1 MKKNYTQIEKFTD
14 KLPADPDKKI
24 ISFAFRIEEKYFTN
38 ASENLG
44 IIDDK
49 FFYTGKAGEQISF
62 LGIGSVM
69 DVEHDGDQRVKDSS
83 KSIQHF
89 QSSYYNNFDE
99 LGLASIPLFVG
110 GMKFSPEENDT
121 LWENYS
127 DSDWFIPKYLFI
139 KLEDRHFLITNFCK
153 ETITCDEIQKEYDIA
168 VERYCESG
176 ADSCFNEASIVES
189 YNDEFKEKQR
199 WTQQVN
205 SALEQIKDGEFQ
217 KIVLSRQV
225 IFKLSGTPNL
235 SGLLKQLENDYPRC
249 YVFAFKKGN
258 SVFFGASPE
267 KLAKVSGGWVEA
279 DALAGSI
286 SRGFTPDEDLR
297 LENELLNSEKNLL
310 EQKAVVEFI
319 RDSFSSFS
327 EEIIYNEKPQIRKL
341 ANIQHLWTP
350 IKAKLKSNNSIFSI
364 LKDIHPTPA
373 ICGVP
378 WTNALVSI
386 KKMENHSRGLFAG
399 MVGWINFNNEGE
411 FAVAIRSA
419 ILKDDYIYAFAGCG
433 IVEGS
438 DPLSEFE
445 EAELKLQ
452 PILSLFKDEEIYQS

>member
-1 MKKNYTQIEKFTD
+1 LRIEYSKIEKFTGN
-14 KLPADPDKKI
+14 LPVKSGKKI
-24 ISFAFRIEEKYFTN
+24 ISYAFQIEKEYFIN

-44 IIDDK
+44 SIEEK
-49 FFYTGKAGEQISF
+49 FFYTGRSSEKMSF
-62 LGIGSVM
+62 AGIGSVM
-69 DVEHDGDQRVKDSS
+69 DVEHNGDERVTNSS
-83 KSIQHF
+83 NSIQNF
-89 QSSYYNNFDE
+89 QSSYFNNFDE
-99 LGLASIPLFVG
+99 FGLVSIPVFVG

-121 LWENYS
+121 LWEMYS

-139 KLEDRHFLITNFCK
+139 KLEDRYFLITNFCC
-153 ETITCDEIQKEYDIA
+153 ENITPEKIQNAHDNALEQ
-168 VERYCESG
+168 YCSNA
-176 ADSCFNEASIVES
+176 ADVYSEKAAIVELNADNFS
-189 YNDEFKEKQR
+189 EKLR

-205 SALEQIKDGEFQ
+205 NALEQIRAGAFQ

-225 IFKLSGTPNL
+225 IFKLVGTPDL
-235 SGLLKQLENDYPRC
+235 YKLLQQLETDYPRC
-249 YVFAFKKGN
+249 YVFAFKKGD

-267 KLAKVSGGWVEA
+267 KLAKVSDGWVEA

-286 SRGFTPDEDLR
+286 SRGSTPEEDLM
-297 LENELLNSEKNLL
+297 LETELLNSKKNLI
-310 EQKAVVEFI
+310 EQRAVVEFI
-319 RDSFSSFS
+319 KDSFASFS
-327 EEIIYNEKPQIRKL
+327 EEMIYNESPQIRKL

-350 IKAKLKSNNSIFSI
+350 IKARLKSDSSIFSI

-399 MVGWINFNNEGE
+399 MVGWFNFNNEGE

-419 ILKDDYIYAFAGCG
+419 ILKNDHVYAFAGCG

-438 DPLSEFE
+438 DPESEYE

-452 PILSLFKDEEIYQS
+452 PILSLFKNEEIYQS

>member
-1 MKKNYTQIEKFTD
+1 MEKNYTKIEKFTNG
-14 KLPADPDKKI
+14 LPSGPEKKI
-24 ISFAFRIEEKYFTN
+24 ISFAFRIEEKYFKN
-38 ASENLG
+38 VIKNLG
-44 IIDDK
+44 LVGEK
-49 FFYTGKAGEQISF
+49 FFYTGKLSEQMSF
-62 LGIGSVM
+62 VGIGSVV
-69 DVEHDGDQRVKDSS
+69 DIEHDGEERVSDSS
-83 KSIQHF
+83 NSIQLF

-99 LGLASIPLFVG
+99 LDLLSIPLFVG
-110 GMKFSPEENDT
+110 GMKFSPEDNDT

-127 DSDWFIPKYLFI
+127 DSDWFIPKFLFI
-139 KLEDRHFLITNFCK
+139 KREDKHYLITNFCC
-153 ETITCDEIQKEYDIA
+153 ESITGYEIQNGYDVAI
-168 VERYCESG
+168 ERYCISG
-176 ADSCFNEASIVES
+176 SDTYFDEASIIEAI
-189 YNDEFKEKQR
+189 NDDFEEKQR

-205 SALEQIKDGEFQ
+205 NALEQIRAGEFQ

-225 IFKLSGTPNL
+225 IFKLSGKPNL
-235 SGLLKQLENDYPRC
+235 NSLLKQLENDYPRC

-258 SVFFGASPE
+258 SVFLGASPE
-267 KLAKVSGGWVEA
+267 KLAKISDGWVDA

-286 SRGFTPDEDLR
+286 SRGNTPEEDLR
-297 LENELLNSEKNLL
+297 LENELLHSQKNLI
-310 EQKAVVEFI
+310 EQNAVVQFI
-319 RDSFSSFS
+319 KESFSSFS
-327 EEIIYNEKPQIRKL
+327 EEIYYNEKPQIRKL

-399 MVGWINFNNEGE
+399 MVGWFNFNNEGE
-411 FAVAIRSA
+411 FTVAIRSA

-438 DPLSEFE
+438 DPEAEFKE
-445 EAELKLQ
+445 SELKLQ
-452 PILSLFKDEEIYQS
+452 PILSLFKDEEVYQS

>member
-1 MKKNYTQIEKFTD
+1 LEKNYAQIERFTG
-14 KLPADPDKKI
+14 KLPVNSEKKI
-24 ISFAFRIEEKYFTN
+24 ISFAFQIEEKYYKKV
-38 ASENLG
+38 SENLG
-44 IIDDK
+44 LIHDK
-49 FFYTGKAGEQISF
+49 FFYTGRSSDKTSF
-62 LGIGSVM
+62 IGVSSVM
-69 DVEHDGDQRVKDSS
+69 DVEHDGDQRVTDSS
-83 KSIQHF
+83 NSIQSF
-89 QSSYYNNFDE
+89 QSSFYNNFDE
-99 LGLASIPLFVG
+99 FGLVSIPLFVG

-139 KLEDRHFLITNFCK
+139 KLEDRHFLITNFCR
-153 ETITCDEIQKEYDIA
+153 ETITSDEIQKEFDTA
-168 VERYCESG
+168 VDQYCENG
-176 ADSCFNEASIVES
+176 ADTYFNEASIVES
-189 YNDEFKEKQR
+189 FNDELKDKQR
-199 WTQQVN
+199 WNQQVN
-205 SALEQIKDGEFQ
+205 DALELIRLGEFQ

-225 IFKLSGTPNL
+225 IFRLSGTPNL
-235 SGLLKQLENDYPRC
+235 YNLLKQLENDYPRC
-249 YVFAFKKGN
+249 YVFAFKKGD

-267 KLAKVSGGWVEA
+267 KLAKVSDGWVEA

-286 SRGFTPDEDLR
+286 SRGATPDEDLR
-297 LENELLNSEKNLL
+297 LENELLNSEKNLI

-319 RDSFSSFS
+319 KESFSSFS
-327 EEIIYNEKPQIRKL
+327 EEIFYNEKPQIRKL

-350 IKAKLKSNNSIFSI
+350 IKAKLKTNNSIFSI
-364 LKDIHPTPA
+364 LKVIHPTPA

-399 MVGWINFNNEGE
+399 MVGWFNFNDEGE

-438 DPLSEFE
+438 DPESEFE

-452 PILSLFKDEEIYQS
+452 PILSLFKDEEVYQS

>member
-1 MKKNYTQIEKFTD
+1 LEKNYAQIERFTG
-14 KLPADPDKKI
+14 KLPVNSKKKI
-24 ISFAFRIEEKYFTN
+24 VSFAFRIEEKFIKN
-38 ASENLG
+38 VSENLEF
-44 IIDDK
+44 IDGK
-49 FFYTGKAGEQISF
+49 FFYTGKSSDQMSF
-62 LGIGSVM
+62 IGIGSVM
-69 DVEHDGDQRVKDSS
+69 DVEHDGDQRVTDSS
-83 KSIQHF
+83 NSIQEF
-89 QSSYYNNFDE
+89 QSSYYNNFDD
-99 LGLASIPLFVG
+99 LGLVSIPLFVG

-139 KLEDRHFLITNFCK
+139 KLDHEHFLITNFCC
-153 ETITCDEIQKEYDIA
+153 ETITSEMIQNEYDIA
-168 VERYCESG
+168 VERYCG
-176 ADSCFNEASIVES
+176 NDADHNFNEASIVES
-189 YNDEFKEKQR
+189 YNDELKEKQR
-199 WTQQVN
+199 WNQQVN
-205 SALEQIKDGEFQ
+205 DALEQIRVGEFQ

-225 IFKLSGTPNL
+225 IFRLSGTPNL
-235 SGLLKQLENDYPRC
+235 YDLLKQLEIDYPRC
-249 YVFAFKKGN
+249 YVFAFKKGD

-267 KLAKVSGGWVEA
+267 TLAKVSNGWVEA

-286 SRGFTPDEDLR
+286 SRGITPEDDLR
-297 LENELLNSEKNLL
+297 LENELLNSEKNLI

-319 RDSFSSFS
+319 KDSFSSFS
-327 EEIIYNEKPQIRKL
+327 EDIFYNEKPQIRKL
-341 ANIQHLWTP
+341 TNIQHLWTP
-350 IKAKLKSNNSIFSI
+350 IKARLKTNNSIFSI
-364 LKDIHPTPA
+364 LKVIHPTPA

-399 MVGWINFNNEGE
+399 MVGWFNFNDEGE

-438 DPLSEFE
+438 DPESEFE

-452 PILSLFKDEEIYQS
+452 PILSLFKDEKIYQS

>member
-1 MKKNYTQIEKFTD
+1 MEKNYSKIEKFTGN
-14 KLPADPDKKI
+14 LPVDPGLKIVSYAFGIKKE
-24 ISFAFRIEEKYFTN
+24 SFEN
-38 ASENLG
+38 ASQNLG
-44 IIDDK
+44 SFSEK
-49 FFYTGKAGEQISF
+49 FFYTGKANENMSF
-62 LGIGSVM
+62 AGIGSVM
-69 DVEHDGDQRVKDSS
+69 DVEHNGIQRVTDSS
-83 KSIQHF
+83 NSIQDLH
-89 QSSYYNNFDE
+89 SSFYNNFNDE
-99 LGLASIPLFVG
+99 DLTSVPLFVG
-110 GMKFSPEENDT
+110 GMKFSPEEKDT
-121 LWENYS
+121 LWEMYS
-127 DSDWFIPKYLFI
+127 DSDWFIPKYLF
-139 KLEDRHFLITNFCK
+139 LRLDDRYFLITNF
-153 ETITCDEIQKEYDIA
+153 
-168 VERYCESG
+168 YCERISP
-176 ADSCFNEASIVES
+176 AEILDDYKEALNKYCVSTVIPEFYEVSIVES
-189 YNDEFKEKQR
+189 NNEDVNEKIR

-205 SALEQIKDGEFQ
+205 NALKKIRAGEFQ

-225 IFKLSGTPNL
+225 IFKLGGEPNL
-235 SGLLKQLENDYPRC
+235 YLLLKQLERDYPKC
-249 YVFAFKKGN
+249 YIFAFKKGD

-267 KLAKVSGGWVEA
+267 KLAKVSNGWVEA

-286 SRGFTPDEDLR
+286 SRGNTPEEDLK
-297 LENELLNSEKNLL
+297 LEAELLNSEKNLK

-350 IKAKLKSNNSIFSI
+350 IKARLKTNSSIFSI

-399 MVGWINFNNEGE
+399 MVGWFNFDNEGE

-419 ILKDDYIYAFAGCG
+419 ILKADHVHAFAGCG

-438 DPLSEFE
+438 DPESEFE
-445 EAELKLQ
+445 ETELKLQ
-452 PILSLFKDEEIYQS
+452 PILSLFKDEKVYQS